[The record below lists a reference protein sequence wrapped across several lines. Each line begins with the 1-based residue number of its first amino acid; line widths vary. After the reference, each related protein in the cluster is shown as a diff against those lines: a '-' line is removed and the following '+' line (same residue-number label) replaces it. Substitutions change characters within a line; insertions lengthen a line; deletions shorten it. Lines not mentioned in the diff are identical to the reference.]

1 MDLNYYTTFY
11 NLPHKERL
19 LLILMNSYKSE
30 LNACKNKTTQIYI
43 SKIYDDHIK
52 ILLSSDSV
60 KTSTPNKI
68 QHIPKNIPKPSIS
81 NITLLDLIDNESH
94 QITDDNSLQLT
105 NDNSPKL
112 TNDHSLQIT
121 NDNSLQITND
131 NSPQLTNDNSPQ
143 LTNDNSPQLTN
154 DNSPQLTNDESKE
167 NIDKSKKITNKYLS
181 NIDDILNEFD
191 IKYGAWEQEG
201 EDDMF

>member
-1 MDLNYYTTFY
+1 MDLNYYSTFY

-60 KTSTPNKI
+60 KTSTPSNKI
-68 QHIPKNIPKPSIS
+68 QNIYKNIPKPSIS
-81 NITLLDLIDNESH
+81 NITLRDLINNESH
-94 QITDDNSLQLT
+94 QIIDDNSTQIID
-105 NDNSPKL
+105 DNS
-112 TNDHSLQIT
+112 TQIID
-121 NDNSLQITND
+121 DN
-131 NSPQLTNDNSPQ
+131 
-143 LTNDNSPQLTN
+143 
-154 DNSPQLTNDESKE
+154 
-167 NIDKSKKITNKYLS
+167 SKKITNKYLS

-191 IKYGAWEQEG
+191 IKYGAWEQE

>member
-30 LNACKNKTTQIYI
+30 LNACKNKTAQIYI

-60 KTSTPNKI
+60 KTSTPRNKI
-68 QHIPKNIPKPSIS
+68 QIIPKNIPKPSIS
-81 NITLLDLIDNESH
+81 NITLLDLINNESH
-94 QITDDNSLQLT
+94 KITDDNSPKIID
-105 NDNSPKL
+105 DN
-112 TNDHSLQIT
+112 
-121 NDNSLQITND
+121 
-131 NSPQLTNDNSPQ
+131 
-143 LTNDNSPQLTN
+143 
-154 DNSPQLTNDESKE
+154 SKE
-167 NIDKSKKITNKYLS
+167 NTDKSKKNIDDNSKENTDKSKKNTDDNSKENTNKYLS

-191 IKYGAWEQEG
+191 SKYGAWEQE